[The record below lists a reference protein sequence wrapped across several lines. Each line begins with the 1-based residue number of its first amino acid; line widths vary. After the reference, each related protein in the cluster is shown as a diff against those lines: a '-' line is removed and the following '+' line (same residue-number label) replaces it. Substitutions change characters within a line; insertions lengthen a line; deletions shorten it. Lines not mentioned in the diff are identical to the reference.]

1 MVAGWRWPWLVVMAV
16 AGAMVVG
23 AVVRLT
29 GWSLS
34 ELDQG
39 ASVGGLIVGLAGLA
53 LSLVQ
58 RDRTPS
64 PTRVLAA
71 RNPLA
76 ELPRLDRDDPHMAVH
91 HLGVHPAIPL
101 SPGKTEE
108 SGLDPDSPTWVERGP
123 QPAEHVQA
131 VREQR
136 PPSTVHGGRE
146 RPLLPDR
153 GLRGHW
159 PLPDES
165 SPWPSPAA
173 SHPDGR
179 RGVGTPGGPATRPH
193 RPRARSTPRSPPRR
207 PAVCVPRKCL
217 EGCQQFSYRHL
228 TQRSVPSAE
237 CGLELSGNCS
247 ISPTE
252 RDGTTGLVGCWI
264 RRPPKPAPLPAS
276 MALTETPASRRT
288 PAAVRGGKGR
298 PSARA
303 ASLASS
309 AALPV
314 PTR

>member
-1 MVAGWRWPWLVVMAV
+1 MVAGWRWPWLVMAV

-58 RDRTPS
+58 RERTPS

-136 PPSTVHGGRE
+136 PPSAVHGGRE
-146 RPLLPDR
+146 RPSLPDR

-173 SHPDGR
+173 GRPDGR
-179 RGVGTPGGPATRPH
+179 RGAGTPGRLATRPR
-193 RPRARSTPRSPPRR
+193 RPRARSSPRSRPRTR
-207 PAVCVPRKCL
+207 VPREHL
-217 EGCQQFSYRHL
+217 EGCQQVSYRHAPRVATSAHSVSPWL
-228 TQRSVPSAE
+228 PRPLVPTVMSVPVSVHQPSPERTQAVW
-237 CGLELSGNCS
+237 LDLAPDLSCMNSTEAYCVDGEHQ
-247 ISPTE
+247 PTDLAVVRSRGE
-252 RDGTTGLVGCWI
+252 AVPVG
-264 RRPPKPAPLPAS
+264 
-276 MALTETPASRRT
+276 E
-288 PAAVRGGKGR
+288 
-298 PSARA
+298 
-303 ASLASS
+303 
-309 AALPV
+309 
-314 PTR
+314 